1 MKKEFEFTMPLSNT
15 RQFMGQIKISGYYW
29 MDNAELKVEVN
40 SVYHASVSDAC
51 LYDWRY
57 IPPTF
62 WTWLEN
68 GSDRIGEIA
77 YEHCKGLLPQPDTTT
92 DLQQEHSHV
101 VQTKGGLS

>member
-15 RQFMGQIKISGYYW
+15 RDFMGQIKIAGYYW
-29 MDNAELKVEVN
+29 MDNGELKVEVN

-62 WTWLEN
+62 WTWL
-68 GSDRIGEIA
+68 DRMDKIGEIA
-77 YEHCKGLLPQPDTTT
+77 FEHCKGLLPQPEHIA
-92 DLQQEHSHV
+92 DLRMQN
-101 VQTKGGLS
+101 KLD